1 MPDCVLTKQ
10 NIKNGPMANGG
21 AGDSN
26 TTDMDQI
33 SEALQ
38 RHLVGV
44 ESLVYLSSVLEK
56 VRSLSPLPLVPC
68 SQRYLEPDA
77 VPWSPA
83 QIRTARRPKCTKKCI
98 TVGSVR

>member
-10 NIKNGPMANGG
+10 NTKNGPMANGG
-21 AGDSN
+21 AGDSS
-26 TTDMDQI
+26 TTPATELDQN

-56 VRSLSPLPLVPC
+56 VRSLSPLPLFPC
-68 SQRYLEPDA
+68 SYKWVEL
-77 VPWSPA
+77 
-83 QIRTARRPKCTKKCI
+83 
-98 TVGSVR
+98 SVAPT

>member
-1 MPDCVLTKQ
+1 MPDCVLAKQ
-10 NIKNGPMANGG
+10 NTKNGPMANGG

-26 TTDMDQI
+26 TTATDMDQI

-56 VRSLSPLPLVPC
+56 VRSLSPLPLFPF
-68 SQRYLEPDA
+68 SQRYLELSA
-77 VPWSPA
+77 VP
-83 QIRTARRPKCTKKCI
+83 
-98 TVGSVR
+98 